1 MNLDKRITDERFDV
15 LEQKIEEHDTRLAG
29 HIMEFRAH
37 VDDFRDHVVTEEGQ
51 RKEWTEAIQNL
62 VKINQE
68 QLEAVKVWVDI
79 YTTTGKLRKFVIW
92 LGGFSM
98 FAGVIAWFNIK

>member
-15 LEQKIEEHDTRLAG
+15 LEQKIVEHDTRLAG

-37 VDDFRDHVVTEEGQ
+37 VEDFKDHVVTEEGQ

-79 YTTTGKLRKFVIW
+79 YTTTSKLRKFVMW
-92 LGGFSM
+92 LCRLSM
-98 FAGVIAWFNIK
+98 FAGVITWFNIK